1 MLRDWNER
9 AKNWDQDERVRYY
22 ADQAFRVLN
31 EHVNLFDGAW
41 KKKRV
46 LDFGCGTGILTEKL
60 FPLVGEIFAVDASPD
75 MIDVLLKKELTNV
88 SAICADID
96 DDLVRASAAWFSDFD
111 LIVASSVCNFLPD
124 YERTIQHL
132 SQTLKPGGKLVQWD
146 WLSSDDDDYGM
157 TIERISN
164 AFHEAGLNTVFVDDA
179 FAVEFD
185 AESITVLMGVASA
198 P

>member
-60 FPLVGEIFAVDASPD
+60 TPQVGEIIAVDASPD
-75 MIDVLLKKELTNV
+75 MIDVLLKKELANV
-88 SAICADID
+88 SAICANID
-96 DDLVRASAAWFSDFD
+96 DDSVRASAAWFSEFD

-124 YERTIQHL
+124 YE
-132 SQTLKPGGKLVQWD
+132 QTVGYLAQELNPDGKFAQWD

-164 AFHEAGLNTVFVDDA
+164 AFRGANLQSVNVGIA
-179 FAVEFD
+179 FEIEFD
-185 AESITVLMGVASA
+185 EETLPVLFGVASSA
-198 P
+198 